1 MAAAARVAAMKG
13 AKRAGAKKVMTKME
27 ANLAEDKALLSEQM
41 RVERKR
47 LAHRN
52 RVHTAADY
60 RAWGPLAHLLACWK
74 NAALEVRQLLV
85 TDAWE
90 YSILATIIFAG
101 VLVGVQTFPGYEED
115 QMVKWLDL
123 VVLGIFTL
131 EVLLK
136 IFAQGFRPWRFWT
149 AGDHATWNCFDFTVV
164 LLCMPF
170 MPGGGSYLAVLRLAR
185 LARLIKIVDKVPE
198 LKMIVMGMIGG
209 MRAIFFIFCLLF
221 LVFYLFAIA
230 GIVLFEENDP
240 WHFGCFA
247 DSVTTL
253 FRMSTM
259 EDWTDIMYINY
270 YGCDRYHSG
279 IYHNATAAPLAG
291 TAIMEAAVCRTPK
304 AKPVTSTLFCVSFVI
319 IAGLVMFSMFVGA
332 VSLSM
337 TSSID
342 EINEQQTET
351 RRAKRLERAKEQ
363 LARRFNGSS
372 ASVLTL
378 GDDPDDD
385 DGEEEGGGGSVA
397 GGMFLAPEVVAPEEF
412 ERQRRLAQILNE
424 VWDGEGNGD
433 DGGGVSCSS
442 VCCCC
447 CFGCSSGGGEQEDRL
462 AGISRPGRVYLTLVS
477 DPTRKFVRSSA
488 FTSFLL
494 AVIIAACILVGFQ
507 TDPRIKDDP
516 DVLPILHRID
526 RGATF
531 VFCVECVLKIVGEGL
546 RPWAYFASFENLF
559 DFFIVVGS
567 FVFDSGLFIL
577 LRLVRL
583 FRVLKLVKSV
593 PELKMHVT
601 ALIKGVESIK
611 FIGCIMF
618 IFFYVYGIVA
628 WMMFKDNDP
637 WHFANV
643 GHAMLTLFRCA
654 TFEDWTDV
662 MYINKFGCDRYGYTD
677 FPDECVN
684 PYAWGGYAVLFMM
697 TFETIGSLVLLNLF
711 IGVITASMDE
721 SSDDMKNEKEMEV
734 RIAEIADECGISR
747 KAVAVFR
754 DVFDMLDLDQSQ
766 TLEAEELRAA
776 LDAIG
781 KNPSDDELTQLY
793 AEADHGGE
801 GQIDMADFI
810 LFMHNASKVQGGFSE
825 AHVALKKKNPAAGAV
840 KKNAKAKGGAKF
852 VL

>member
-1 MAAAARVAAMKG
+1 MSAMARAAAAKG
-13 AKRAGAKKVMTKME
+13 AKEAKARDVFARVNAGEGGDKLSAEERERMLAKDAKTE
-27 ANLAEDKALLSEQM
+27 REQ
-41 RVERKR
+41 RF
-47 LAHRN
+47 RN
-52 RVHTAADY
+52 PSDY
-60 RAWGPLAHLLACWK
+60 SMCGPLAPMLASWR
-74 NAALEVRQLLV
+74 NAATEVSMLLL

-90 YSILATIIFAG
+90 FTILGTIIFAG
-101 VLVGVQTFPGYEED
+101 VLVGVQTFPGYED
-115 QMVKWLDL
+115 DPIISWLDL
-123 VVLGIFTL
+123 LVLAIFTV
-131 EVLLK
+131 EVALK
-136 IFAQGFRPWRFWT
+136 IFSEGFQPWRYWT
-149 AGDHATWNCFDFTVV
+149 GDKWGWNCFDFVV
-164 LLCMPF
+164 VALCMPF
-170 MPGGGSYLAVLRLAR
+170 VPVGSYVSVLRLAR
-185 LARLIKIVDKVPE
+185 LARLIKIVDKVPQ

-209 MRAIFFIFCLLF
+209 MRAIFFIACLLF
-221 LVFYLFAIA
+221 LVFYLYGIA
-230 GIVLFEENDP
+230 AIVLFSENDP
-240 WHFGCFA
+240 WHFGNFA
-247 DSVTTL
+247 DSMTTL

-259 EDWTDIMYINY
+259 EDWTDVMYINM
-270 YGCDRYHSG
+270 YGCDQYHSG
-279 IYHNATAAPLAG
+279 IYHNVTEAPRAG
-291 TAIMEAAVCRTPK
+291 TAVMESALCKTPK
-304 AKPVTSTLFCVSFVI
+304 AQPGVSALFCISFEVI
-319 IAGLVMFSMFVGA
+319 SGLVMFSMFVGA

-342 EINEQQTET
+342 EINEKQTAI
-351 RRAKRLERAKEQ
+351 RREKRMKEEKKRLKDRLSGKVKDV
-363 LARRFNGSS
+363 S
-372 ASVLTL
+372 
-378 GDDPDDD
+378 DII
-385 DGEEEGGGGSVA
+385 
-397 GGMFLAPEVVAPEEF
+397 APEEF
-412 ERQRRLAQILNE
+412 ERQRKLAEVLTE
-424 VWDGEGNGD
+424 VWDGNAEGGKKKKK
-433 DGGGVSCSS
+433 GG
-442 VCCCC
+442 
-447 CFGCSSGGGEQEDRL
+447 FKLL
-462 AGISRPGRVYLTLVS
+462 AGDERMDGINPLGKAYLITVA
-477 DPTRKFVRSSA
+477 DPVRA
-488 FTSFLL
+488 FTRSGLFTTVLL
-494 AVIIAACILVGFQ
+494 SVIIVACILVGFQ
-507 TDPRIKDDP
+507 TDPRIRDDP
-516 DVLPILHRID
+516 DVLPILHGLD
-526 RGATF
+526 RGATGVF
-531 VFCVECVLKIVGEGL
+531 VVECVLKIVAEGL
-546 RPWAYFASFENLF
+546 KPWKYFMVGENIF

-567 FVFDSGLFIL
+567 FAFDSGLFIL

-601 ALIKGVESIK
+601 ALIKGVQSIGY
-611 FIGCIMF
+611 IGTIMF
-618 IFFYVYGIVA
+618 IFFYVFGIIA
-628 WMMFKDNDP
+628 WMLFKDNDP

-825 AHVALKKKNPAAGAV
+825 AHVALKKKNPAAGVV